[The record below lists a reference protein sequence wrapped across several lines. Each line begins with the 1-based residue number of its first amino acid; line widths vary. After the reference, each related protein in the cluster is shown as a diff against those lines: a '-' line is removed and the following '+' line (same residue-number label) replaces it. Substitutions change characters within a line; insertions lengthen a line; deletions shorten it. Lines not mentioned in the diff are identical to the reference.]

1 MGTLRQHGTGTY
13 MNTIKCQA
21 TRKETRKEDL
31 QDIETSLKGFKYN
44 GDKKQAS
51 NGQRPSGMEQDCI
64 GRHGAGR
71 TVAL

>member
-1 MGTLRQHGTGTY
+1 MARTGTHQ
-13 MNTIKCQA
+13 NTTRCQA

-31 QDIETSLKGFKYN
+31 QDRESSLEGLKYN

-51 NGQRPSGMEQDCI
+51 NDQRPSGMEQGCI

-71 TVAL
+71 TVVL